1 MALDIVTAATAT
13 PISLSEAKTH
23 LRLSGSD
30 LDCEVLS
37 LIQDATA
44 SVETILGAIL
54 MPTTVRLDMDCFDA
68 TEIDLAVYPVRSI
81 TTFVYDDA
89 DGVETT
95 LVDGTDYWKD
105 LTGKYPSV
113 KPVTSWPSTMS
124 GKPASVRIT
133 MEVGYATFDAVP
145 YDIKRAIKVQIK
157 QFFDFGND
165 WIQGIHATPLKAID
179 SLLAQH
185 RRIGL

>member
-1 MALDIVTAATAT
+1 MALEIVTAATAIA
-13 PISLSEAKTH
+13 ISLSEAKTH
-23 LRLSGSD
+23 LRLSGDD
-30 LDCEVLS
+30 LDDEVLS

-54 MPTTVRLDMDCFDA
+54 MPTTVRLDMDCFET
-68 TEIDLAVYPVRSI
+68 TEIDLGIYPVRSI

-89 DGVETT
+89 DNVETT
-95 LVDGTDYWKD
+95 LVDSTDYWKD

-113 KPVTSWPSTMS
+113 RPVTSWPSTKA
-124 GKPASVRIT
+124 GKPAAVRIT
-133 MEVGYATFDAVP
+133 MEAGYATSDDIP
-145 YDIKRAIKVQIK
+145 YDIKRAVKVQLK

-165 WIQGIHATPLKAID
+165 WIQGIHATPLRAID